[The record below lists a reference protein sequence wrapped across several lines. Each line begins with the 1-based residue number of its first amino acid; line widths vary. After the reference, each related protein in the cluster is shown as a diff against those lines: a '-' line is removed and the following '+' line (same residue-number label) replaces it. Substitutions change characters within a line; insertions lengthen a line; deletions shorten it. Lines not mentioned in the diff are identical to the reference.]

1 MRFILFIHLILY
13 HMSIYKLLNLSIN
26 FMRLQL
32 IHHDKSSKSRRLFLH
47 KLYFNLFLGEMMKKE
62 KIIASWEDGKST
74 SCEHLRFKGR
84 ISGDL
89 RAFTSRITI
98 CLICFFSTLLNTTSK
113 KLIFQQ
119 EFSSSLKFFIT
130 EGFTCQILTLKGVSQ
145 YGTI

>member
-1 MRFILFIHLILY
+1 
-13 HMSIYKLLNLSIN
+13 
-26 FMRLQL
+26 
-32 IHHDKSSKSRRLFLH
+32 
-47 KLYFNLFLGEMMKKE
+47 MKKE
-62 KIIASWEDGKST
+62 KFIASWKNSKST
-74 SCEHLRFKGR
+74 SCERLRFKGSL
-84 ISGDL
+84 SGNSL
-89 RAFTSRITI
+89 VFTSRITM